1 MIERINLIPA
11 EIKLQRLITRARS
24 LSRPAFILFVLVLA
38 AIYIYQNGVIRDMNR
53 RLLMLESERGVL
65 INQQN
70 RYREILDKTRLLQK
84 READIK
90 KRVEIIYGL
99 LEYQIQ
105 WSAVLKF
112 LSNNMPKKIWLTSL
126 SSSDVD
132 NGESKK
138 IMQFAGTSMNNS
150 AIAEFIFILENSRYF
165 DNVNLGYSQKRDMPE
180 RVLFDFEIS
189 TEIKASKSKA
199 FSEVL

>member
-24 LSRPAFILFVLVLA
+24 LLKPAFILFVLVLA
-38 AIYIYQNGVIRDMNR
+38 AIYIYQNGVIKDMNR

-112 LSNNMPKKIWLTSL
+112 LSDNMPKKIWLTSL
-126 SSSDVD
+126 SSSDV
-132 NGESKK
+132 ESKK

-199 FSEVL
+199 FSGVL

>member
-24 LSRPAFILFVLVLA
+24 LLKSAFILFVLVLA

-53 RLLMLESERGVL
+53 RLLMLESEKVVL
-65 INQQN
+65 INQHN
-70 RYREILDKTRLLQK
+70 RYKEMLDKTRLLQK

-99 LEYQIQ
+99 LEYQIP

-112 LSNNMPKKIWLTSL
+112 LSDNMPRKVWLTTL
-126 SSSDVD
+126 SSSDV
-132 NGESKK
+132 ESKK

-165 DNVNLGYSQKRDMPE
+165 DNVNLSYSQKRDMPE
-180 RVLFDFEIS
+180 RILFDFEIN

-199 FSEVL
+199 SSEVL